1 MVEQKEQKAVP
12 EGHKVLKEGQAKIL
26 YIEQKMEK
34 DEQNRVVG
42 QKGKGKRQANEINE
56 TRGAVFYNPVQE
68 FNRDI
73 SILVINEFNE
83 LLKEEKALKNK
94 EHDGIQILE
103 ALAATGLRS
112 VRYLKEI
119 PSLKKLIANDIDKAA
134 TDLMKAN
141 FDFNDC
147 DQEKYRGKSN
157 VVFVQNVIFQC
168 FNS

>member
-1 MVEQKEQKAVP
+1 
-12 EGHKVLKEGQAKIL
+12 
-26 YIEQKMEK
+26 
-34 DEQNRVVG
+34 
-42 QKGKGKRQANEINE
+42 
-56 TRGAVFYNPVQE
+56 
-68 FNRDI
+68 
-73 SILVINEFNE
+73 
-83 LLKEEKALKNK
+83 LLKEEKAKKNK

-147 DQEKYRGKSN
+147 D
-157 VVFVQNVIFQC
+157 
-168 FNS
+168 